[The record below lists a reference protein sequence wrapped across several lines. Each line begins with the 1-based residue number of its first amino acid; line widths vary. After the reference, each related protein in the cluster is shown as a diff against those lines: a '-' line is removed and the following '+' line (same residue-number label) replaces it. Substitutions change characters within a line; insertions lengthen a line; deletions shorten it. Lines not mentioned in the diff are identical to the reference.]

1 MKKTLTVYL
10 SIFFLI
16 FALVGCSAPATT
28 GENAGDQPEQI
39 EYPTKPIDMTIVFG
53 AGISADIFGRKLAN
67 LAEKELGQ
75 SIVVNNRP
83 GAGGAVGYQHV
94 VQQEPDGYNIVWTS
108 NSLSTTYHQG
118 NMPISYDAFRSVA
131 RISTEQ
137 SVVAVKADAPW
148 ETFEE
153 FIADAKENPGEI
165 SVGNGGIGSFNHLT
179 AVAIENETGAQFHHM
194 PFNSSSAVPGLLG
207 GQVDATVTMAFSFI
221 PLAQSGEVR
230 FLVSTGENRLE
241 SVKDTPTMKELGY
254 DFTMLMYRGIS
265 VPKDTPDY
273 VVEKLEDAFKK
284 ATETEEYKE
293 FIKENSI
300 DAAWLGSEECDQ
312 FIAEEDEFLGDLM
325 SQIGMKK

>member
-1 MKKTLTVYL
+1 VRKKNTTVYL
-10 SIFFLI
+10 LIFALI
-16 FALVGCSAPATT
+16 FALVGCSAPASS
-28 GENAGDQPEQI
+28 GGNEPEKI
-39 EYPTKPIDMTIVFG
+39 DYPTKPIDMTIVFG
-53 AGISADIFGRKLAN
+53 AGISADIFGRKLAS

-75 SIVVNNRP
+75 PIVVNNRP

-94 VQQEPDGYNIVWTS
+94 VQQKPDGYNIVWTS

-118 NMPISYDAFRSVA
+118 NMPISYEAFRSVA

-148 ETFEE
+148 QTFEE
-153 FIADAKENPGEI
+153 FIEDAKNRPEEI
-165 SVGNGGIGSFNHLT
+165 AVGNGGIGSFNHLT
-179 AVAIENETGAQFHHM
+179 AVAIENATGAKFHHV
-194 PFNSSSAVPGLLG
+194 PFNATSAVPGLLG

-241 SVKDTPTMKELGY
+241 NVKEVPTMKELGY
-254 DFTMLMYRGIS
+254 DFSMLMYRGIS

-273 VVEKLEDAFKK
+273 VVEGLESAFKK
-284 ATETEEYKE
+284 ATETEEYKK

-300 DAAWLGSEECDQ
+300 DAAWLGAEDCEK
-312 FIAEEDEFLGDLM
+312 FIAKEDVFLGDLM